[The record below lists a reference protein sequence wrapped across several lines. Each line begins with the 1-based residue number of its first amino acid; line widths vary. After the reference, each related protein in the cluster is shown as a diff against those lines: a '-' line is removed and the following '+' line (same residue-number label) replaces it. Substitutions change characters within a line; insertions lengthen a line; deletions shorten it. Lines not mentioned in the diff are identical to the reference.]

1 MEAQSPEGPDV
12 LEVKWPWRLTVE
24 EPLKFAENEMQRSCL
39 QSKYGLSLLE
49 VHFEGSLLLV

>member
-12 LEVKWPWRLTVE
+12 LKVEWPWRLTVE
-24 EPLKFAENEMQRSCL
+24 EPLKFAESGMQRSCL

-49 VHFEGSLLLV
+49 VRFEGSLLPV